1 MAWRRSSGTS
11 LGLAAAGVVR
21 AVAVVAIAA
30 VSLRLVDGALGL
42 ELPGAAWLRSDVL
55 YAPLE
60 PMAAVLCLSRAWFSS
75 RDRTAWLLVGA
86 AITAYAVG
94 DAIWFL
100 AYSDPQPPSPS
111 AADGF
116 WLSFYVLVF
125 AGTATLVHGHMR
137 LRQRTLWLDGAIGGL
152 VVAAVGLPA
161 ILEGGV
167 GFAGSTTQAVAVNFT
182 YPILDLS
189 LVAAIVAVFAL
200 TGWRPGA
207 MWILYGGGLMA
218 LTVADVMFLTAPTMA
233 AVALGLRPIYTLS
246 LLLIGL
252 ASWQTTDDVAHVDMR
267 SVRVMILPS
276 AFALVAAGV
285 LGYAAVRHVPLLAVA
300 LALAAL
306 VGVICRTSLTI
317 REIQTLS
324 HAHAAALRDEL
335 TGLGNRRSL
344 QEEVEAR
351 IGQSRSR
358 PLAVLLLDL
367 DSFKDL
373 NDVLGHDIGDLLLV
387 DVATRLREAARADD
401 LIVRMGGDE
410 FAVLLDAPEDAATVA
425 AAAAR
430 ILAALDRSFLLDG
443 MQLHIAAS
451 IGSALYPEHGEDTQT
466 LLRHADIAMYEAKAH
481 GNAYRVYR
489 GEAEDAHTRDRLMLV
504 EELRRAVGNG
514 GLEVHY
520 QPKASLATGEITGAE
535 ALVRWRHPTR
545 GLLAPAEFLSAAERT
560 GTLRTMTRFV
570 LDRALQDCSRWL
582 ADGYDLSVAVNLSTI
597 DLLDPDLACDVA
609 ERLAEHGVPPRRLR
623 VEVTE
628 EVVMSD
634 PNRSQAVLESL
645 SAEGIAI
652 ALDDFGTGYSSLA
665 RLARLP
671 VAELKIDRSF
681 VACMTTDPGRAAI
694 VRSTIH
700 LAHDLGLTVVA
711 EGIEHRPQWDLLAE
725 LGCDEAQGY
734 LLATP
739 LPAAELEAMLL
750 EQHRR
755 AA

>member
-100 AYSDPQPPSPS
+100 AYSGPQPPSPS

-125 AGTATLVHGHMR
+125 AGTATLVRGHMR

-233 AVALGLRPIYTLS
+233 AVALGLRPIYTLG

-481 GNAYRVYR
+481 GNAYRVYHD
-489 GEAEDAHTRDRLMLV
+489 EAEDAHTRDRLMLV

-609 ERLAEHGVPPRRLR
+609 DRLAEHGVPPRRLR